1 LISFYQNK
9 DAVRVIRNAV
19 LDDVSPPPRG
29 TCFEYWRGDMD
40 VDPKG
45 LRKAVFEEVRRL
57 YQAGHVVPY
66 QVRDGGEYSYRF
78 SVL

>member
-1 LISFYQNK
+1 
-9 DAVRVIRNAV
+9 
-19 LDDVSPPPRG
+19 
-29 TCFEYWRGDMD
+29 MD

-57 YQAGHVVPY
+57 YQSGHVAPY